1 MSKRE
6 RNIALLVGIIVGG
19 ALLDRT
25 VEGMLNT
32 RQQRLE
38 EKALAEKALADDQK
52 AMQNRSKNE
61 KFLENLKS
69 TSLQR
74 IASDSE
80 GQMLDRLLDCIQ
92 QAGINPAGVM
102 YRPPNSSPVK
112 VGNKP
117 NSKEQFM
124 KQIAHMTV
132 PGNMEQVARFAYYVN
147 NSEIPMRITEIQIS
161 PTKEATNDF
170 KVEFGISTIY
180 LTQQATEPARQVTQA
195 QPPTSRGSSTSTQ
208 QGRSNQQTGAR
219 SGQSTGTSTR
229 PALQAG
235 GTNTTRPAATNTV
248 SRGTGGTPTTRTES
262 VQ

>member
-25 VEGMLNT
+25 VEGMLAT
-32 RQQRLE
+32 RQELLDKKVQT
-38 EKALAEKALADDQK
+38 EKALDDDRLAVK
-52 AMQNRSKNE
+52 NRNFNDR
-61 KFLENLKS
+61 FLETLKS

-74 IASDSE
+74 LASDSE
-80 GQMLDRLLDCIQ
+80 DQMLGRLLDCIQ

-112 VGNKP
+112 VGTKP

-124 KQIAHMTV
+124 KQVAHMTV
-132 PGNMEQVARFAYYVN
+132 PGTMEQVARFAYYVN
-147 NSEIPMRITEIQIS
+147 NSEIPVRVTEIQIS

-170 KVEFGISTIY
+170 KVEFGVSTIY
-180 LTQQATEPARQVTQA
+180 LTQNAAEAPRQVTQA
-195 QPPTSRGSSTSTQ
+195 PTTRGPSTSTQ
-208 QGRSNQQTGAR
+208 QGRGNSQTGVRPGPSTTR
-219 SGQSTGTSTR
+219 SSI
-229 PALQAG
+229 QAG
-235 GTNTTRPAATNTV
+235 GTSTRPAATNTV